1 MRIFALERRKTSKLC
16 TRKDLTRR
24 CASGFSLVSLGDPPC
39 AFIDTNHLDAK
50 EPRVGWKGRFF
61 HSQNM
66 TSAYYAVASGAWIHV
81 HSHPNDEAWNVIAG
95 ELEIKIAVE
104 TRVAGP
110 GCAVVV
116 PPEIGDHMA
125 EKTSPDFSR

>member
-1 MRIFALERRKTSKLC
+1 MNLSDIFTNDSQKPLPKSNAVRRF
-16 TRKDLTRR
+16 
-24 CASGFSLVSLGDPPC
+24 SGDDGPWNPEHVRGIICNP
-39 AFIDTNHLDAK
+39 
-50 EPRVGWKGRFF
+50 
-61 HSQNM
+61 
-66 TSAYYAVASGAWIHV
+66 YYAVASGAWIHV

-116 PPEIGDHMA
+116 PPEIRDHMA